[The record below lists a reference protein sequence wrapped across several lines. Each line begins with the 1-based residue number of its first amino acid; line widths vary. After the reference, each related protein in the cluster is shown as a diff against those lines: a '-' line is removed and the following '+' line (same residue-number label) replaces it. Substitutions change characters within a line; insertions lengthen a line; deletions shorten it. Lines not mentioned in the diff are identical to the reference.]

1 MPVVRLEVRRG
12 WSPQDKKAL
21 LDATHTALVEAL
33 KIPEDDRTQRIV
45 EHASEDFEL
54 PPDKSERFVLVEVTP
69 FAGRSLAAKR
79 RLYRALVSNIGALG
93 VAPPVSRSC
102 FTRWQRTTGVSGAVT
117 RPARWISDSRSR
129 SERSV
134 HRPP

>member
-1 MPVVRLEVRRG
+1 MPVVRLEVRSG

-21 LDATHTALVEAL
+21 LDAAHTALVEAL

-54 PPDKSERFVLVEVTP
+54 PPDKSERFVLVEVTL

-79 RLYRALVSNIGALG
+79 RLYRALVSNIAVLG
-93 VAPPVSRSC
+93 VAPSDITIVLYEVA
-102 FTRWQRTTGVSGAVT
+102 THNWGVQGGH
-117 RPARWISDSRSR
+117 PA
-129 SERSV
+129 SEV
-134 HRPP
+134 DLGFEVEV